1 MNGIFYIQT
10 WTLNT
15 IYRRL
20 FSTWIWNLYPHV
32 YPFFFCLWLGVI
44 SLLEH
49 DEDYVI
55 TFPSTF
61 CRYVESGRFFLI
73 IYLSSFLNCRNLMVP
88 FWNDP
93 AAHQFGQAIICI
105 LVRRRTKIAMMARPN
120 EPDMP
125 SRRTKKGI
133 ISVYRTQSR
142 QSGHDIVAIR
152 SVTVDSGQW
161 TVDSGQWTRLLI
173 WLIANLCTVMY
184 KAS

>member
-1 MNGIFYIQT
+1 M
-10 WTLNT
+10 
-15 IYRRL
+15 
-20 FSTWIWNLYPHV
+20 
-32 YPFFFCLWLGVI
+32 I

-73 IYLSSFLNCRNLMVP
+73 IYLSSFLNCRYLMVP
-88 FWNDP
+88 FWNDS

-105 LVRRRTKIAMMARPN
+105 LVRRRMIARPN

-133 ISVYRTQSR
+133 VSVYRTQSR
-142 QSGHDIVAIR
+142 QSGHDIVAI
-152 SVTVDSGQW
+152 SGQ
-161 TVDSGQWTRLLI
+161 
-173 WLIANLCTVMY
+173 
-184 KAS
+184 

>member
-1 MNGIFYIQT
+1 
-10 WTLNT
+10 
-15 IYRRL
+15 
-20 FSTWIWNLYPHV
+20 
-32 YPFFFCLWLGVI
+32 
-44 SLLEH
+44 
-49 DEDYVI
+49 
-55 TFPSTF
+55 
-61 CRYVESGRFFLI
+61 
-73 IYLSSFLNCRNLMVP
+73 MVP

-161 TVDSGQWTRLLI
+161 TRLLI

>member
-1 MNGIFYIQT
+1 M
-10 WTLNT
+10 
-15 IYRRL
+15 
-20 FSTWIWNLYPHV
+20 
-32 YPFFFCLWLGVI
+32 I

-49 DEDYVI
+49 NEDYVI

-73 IYLSSFLNCRNLMVP
+73 IYLWSFLKCRLYLMVP
-88 FWNDP
+88 FWNDS

-142 QSGHDIVAIR
+142 QSGHDIVAI
-152 SVTVDSGQW
+152 SGQ
-161 TVDSGQWTRLLI
+161 
-173 WLIANLCTVMY
+173 
-184 KAS
+184 